1 MKFKLVA
8 ARTPRDTD
16 KLKKCTTELE
26 RLKIIFTSGKPRASH
41 CIDIQMMT
49 DFYAPEI
56 GRYRIYPEGR
66 KGGYRFKTAK
76 EAFDAACEMYKYL
89 IHKIKELEG
98 QQ

>member
-1 MKFKLVA
+1 MK
-8 ARTPRDTD
+8 
-16 KLKKCTTELE
+16 
-26 RLKIIFTSGKPRASH
+26 
-41 CIDIQMMT
+41 

-89 IHKIKELEG
+89 IQKIKELEE